1 MASLRRYPSA
11 LTGSLHRRSTV
22 EGVTALRQP
31 DLRRPPPAPAP
42 AQSSRYQSAGY
53 RVKKLLLGPAL
64 KTSQL
69 AHERVSKRVAL
80 AVFSSDPISSTAYAT
95 EEILLV
101 LVGVGAAGVAATTLA
116 LPVALAIVGLLALLV
131 VSYRQVVD
139 AYPSAGGAYV
149 VSRDNF
155 GNVTAAVAGA
165 ALLIDYVLTVAVS
178 VSSGV
183 AAMTSVF
190 PGQLGPIR
198 VELSVAFV
206 VLLAW
211 GNLRGLREAGRIF
224 AVPTYVYVVSV
235 AAMILIG
242 LWRLL
247 TGGIE
252 PVRYTPEQAARLHG
266 EGAAL
271 GAVTMF
277 VVLRAFASGTTAL
290 TGVEAISNGVSAF
303 RRPEAA
309 NAKKTL
315 MVMAA
320 IMGSLFLGITWL
332 AVELDV
338 RPFESG
344 YPTVIAQIARQVLG
358 DGPAFI
364 LVQAATLLILVLAA
378 NTSFSGF
385 PLLASFA
392 AGDALLPR
400 QLRKRGHR
408 LVYSNGIITLSA
420 VAIFLIV
427 AYGADTHDLI
437 PLYAVGVVL
446 SFTLSQAGMTRR
458 HLRLHEPG
466 WRSGTVINGV
476 GAVVTGVALVVI
488 VVGKFTQGAW
498 LVVVAIPLL
507 VWLLLRIQHT
517 YGRELR
523 QLKVEV
529 SQRLAPPKPRHEVV
543 VLLEDLD
550 RAALSALQYARQLN
564 PLSITALHVAVD
576 PDHARELCR
585 LWAKIDIPVPLEVV
599 DSPDR
604 NLLATVEEAIAER
617 VRPDTEVT
625 VLVPRRRYVGFW
637 SRLLHDRTSAGITKV
652 LGSMDNV
659 NVTIVPFQLSQGE
672 RMAMNSLVS
681 SPLRRSS
688 PGTRWSPRRR
698 ERPRRLHRSIK

>member
-1 MASLRRYPSA
+1 VATEPTRPRLESLPS
-11 LTGSLHRRSTV
+11 T
-22 EGVTALRQP
+22 
-31 DLRRPPPAPAP
+31 PPV
-42 AQSSRYQSAGY
+42 SRRYQSVGY
-53 RVKKLLLGPAL
+53 RAKRVLLGPAL
-64 KTSQL
+64 ETSQL
-69 AHERVSKRVAL
+69 SHERISKRVAL

-101 LVGVGAAGVAATTLA
+101 LVGVGVAGVAATALA

-183 AAMTSVF
+183 AAMSSVF
-190 PGQLGPIR
+190 PDQLGPIR
-198 VELSVAFV
+198 VHISVAFV

-211 GNLRGLREAGRIF
+211 GNLRGIREAGRIF

-235 AAMILIG
+235 AVMILAG
-242 LWRLL
+242 VWRLL
-247 TGGIE
+247 TGGLE
-252 PVRYTPEQAARLHG
+252 PIRYTPEQAAHLHHQ
-266 EGAAL
+266 GAAL

-277 VVLRAFASGTTAL
+277 VILRAFASGTTAL

-320 IMGSLFLGITWL
+320 IMGSLFVGITYL
-332 AVELDV
+332 AVELDA
-338 RPFESG
+338 RPFASG
-344 YPTVIAQIARQVLG
+344 YPTVVAQIARQVLG

-408 LVYSNGIITLSA
+408 LVYSNGIIALSA
-420 VAIFLIV
+420 IAIFLIV
-427 AYGADTHDLI
+427 AFRADTHDLI

-458 HLRLHEPG
+458 HLRLREPG

-488 VVGKFTQGAW
+488 TVGKFVDGAW
-498 LVVVAIPLL
+498 MVVVAIPLL

-529 SQRLAPPKPRHEVV
+529 SYRLAPPKPRHEVV

-550 RAALSALQYARQLN
+550 QAALSALQYARQLN
-564 PLSITALHVAVD
+564 PLNITAVHVAVD

-585 LWAKIDIPVPLEVV
+585 LWTKIDIPIPLEVV

-604 NLLATVEEAIAER
+604 NLLATVEETIAER
-617 VRPDTEVT
+617 VRADTEVT

-637 SRLLHDRTSAGITKV
+637 SRLLHDRTSAGLTKV

-659 NVTIVPFQLSQGE
+659 NVTIVPFHLGRQRLLQPVRAE
-672 RMAMNSLVS
+672 RA
-681 SPLRRSS
+681 RSRA
-688 PGTRWSPRRR
+688 G
-698 ERPRRLHRSIK
+698 

>member
-1 MASLRRYPSA
+1 LSVEPKAPLHPLPSPSKRSRRYESP
-11 LTGSLHRRSTV
+11 
-22 EGVTALRQP
+22 
-31 DLRRPPPAPAP
+31 
-42 AQSSRYQSAGY
+42 GY
-53 RVKKLLLGPAL
+53 RAKRVLLGPAL
-64 KTSQL
+64 RTSEL
-69 AHERVSKRVAL
+69 VHERITKRVAL

-101 LVGVGAAGVAATTLA
+101 LVGGSLAGGVLATGLA
-116 LPVALAIVGLLALLV
+116 LPVALAIVALLALLV
-131 VSYRQVVD
+131 VSYRQVIA

-183 AAMTSVF
+183 AAMASVF
-190 PGQLGPIR
+190 PDQLGPIR
-198 VELSVAFV
+198 IELSVAFV

-211 GNLRGLREAGRIF
+211 GNLRGLREAGKLF
-224 AVPTYVYVVSV
+224 AIPTYVYVVSV
-235 AAMILIG
+235 AGMILAG
-242 LWRLL
+242 AWRLASGSL
-247 TGGIE
+247 HPIQ
-252 PVRYTPEQAARLHG
+252 YTAAQTALLHH
-266 EGAAL
+266 EGAV
-271 GAVTMF
+271 GAVTVF
-277 VVLRAFASGTTAL
+277 LVLRAFASGTTAL

-303 RRPEAA
+303 RRPEAV
-309 NAKKTL
+309 NAQRTL

-320 IMGSLFLGITWL
+320 IMGSLFLGVTYL
-332 AVELDV
+332 AVQLDA
-338 RPFESG
+338 RPYDSG
-344 YPTVIAQIARQVLG
+344 YPTVISQIARQVLG
-358 DGPAFI
+358 GGPAFL

-408 LVYSNGIITLSA
+408 LVYSNGILALSA

-427 AYGADTHDLI
+427 AFRADVHALI
-437 PLYAVGVVL
+437 PLYAIGVVL

-458 HLRLHEPG
+458 HLRLREPG

-488 VVGKFTQGAW
+488 IVGKFTEGAFI
-498 LVVVAIPLL
+498 VVIAIPLL
-507 VWLLLRIQHT
+507 VWLLLRIQRT
-517 YGRELR
+517 YGRELG
-523 QLKVEV
+523 QLKVEA

-550 RAALSALQYARQLN
+550 QAALGALQYARQLN
-564 PLSITALHVAVD
+564 PLRITALHVAVD
-576 PDHARELCR
+576 PDHARELAH
-585 LWAKIDIPVPLEVV
+585 LWSKVHIPIPLEIV
-599 DSPDR
+599 DAPDR
-604 NLLATVEEAIAER
+604 NLPATVEETIAEM

-637 SRLLHDRTSAGITKV
+637 RRVLHDQTSAELTKV
-652 LGSMDNV
+652 LGDLENV
-659 NVTIVPFQLSQGE
+659 NVTLVPFRLRHRGG
-672 RMAMNSLVS
+672 LT
-681 SPLRRSS
+681 PLPSTS
-688 PGTRWSPRRR
+688 AQTAGTRGPDRPPSP
-698 ERPRRLHRSIK
+698 

>member
-1 MASLRRYPSA
+1 LSVEPKAPLHQLPSPSKRSRRYESP
-11 LTGSLHRRSTV
+11 
-22 EGVTALRQP
+22 
-31 DLRRPPPAPAP
+31 
-42 AQSSRYQSAGY
+42 GY
-53 RVKKLLLGPAL
+53 RAKRVLLGPAL
-64 KTSQL
+64 RTSEL
-69 AHERVSKRVAL
+69 VHERISKRVAL

-101 LVGVGAAGVAATTLA
+101 LVGGSLAGGALATGLA
-116 LPVALAIVGLLALLV
+116 MPVALAIVALLALLV

-183 AAMTSVF
+183 AAMASVW
-190 PGQLGPIR
+190 PDQLGPLR

-211 GNLRGLREAGRIF
+211 GNLRGLREAGKLF
-224 AVPTYVYVVSV
+224 AIPTYVYVVSV
-235 AAMILIG
+235 AAMCLAGI
-242 LWRLL
+242 WRLAAGDL
-247 TGGIE
+247 QPIH
-252 PVRYTPEQAARLHG
+252 YTPAQAALLHH
-266 EGAAL
+266 EGAV
-271 GAVTMF
+271 GAVTVF
-277 VVLRAFASGTTAL
+277 LVLRAFASGTTAL

-303 RRPEAA
+303 RAPEAA

-320 IMGSLFLGITWL
+320 IMGSLFLGITFL
-332 AVELDV
+332 AVQLEA

-344 YPTVIAQIARQVLG
+344 YPTVISQIARQVLG
-358 DGPAFI
+358 SGPAFI

-408 LVYSNGIITLSA
+408 LVYSNGILALSA
-420 VAIFLIV
+420 VAIFLII
-427 AYGADTHDLI
+427 AFRADVHALI

-446 SFTLSQAGMTRR
+446 SFTLAQAGMTRR
-458 HLRLHEPG
+458 HLRLREPG
-466 WRSGTVINGV
+466 WRAGTVINGV
-476 GAVVTGVALVVI
+476 GAVVTAVALAVI
-488 VVGKFTQGAW
+488 IVGKFTEGAFI
-498 LVVVAIPLL
+498 VVIAIPLL
-507 VWLLLRIQHT
+507 VWLLLRIQRT
-517 YGRELR
+517 YGRELA
-523 QLKVEV
+523 QLKVEA

-550 RAALSALQYARQLN
+550 QAALSALQYARQLN
-564 PLSITALHVAVD
+564 PLSVTALHIAVD
-576 PDHARELCR
+576 PDHARELAH
-585 LWAKIDIPVPLEVV
+585 LWAKIHIPIPLEIV
-599 DSPDR
+599 DAPDR
-604 NLLATVEEAIAER
+604 NLPATVEETIAEL

-637 SRLLHDRTSAGITKV
+637 RRVLHDQTSAELTKV
-652 LGSMDNV
+652 LGDLENV
-659 NVTIVPFQLSQGE
+659 NVTLVPFRLRHRGGLTPVPSTSTPAAEARGPDH
-672 RMAMNSLVS
+672 RP
-681 SPLRRSS
+681 SP
-688 PGTRWSPRRR
+688 
-698 ERPRRLHRSIK
+698 

>member
-1 MASLRRYPSA
+1 LSVEPQAPLHPLPSPPKRSRRYESP
-11 LTGSLHRRSTV
+11 
-22 EGVTALRQP
+22 
-31 DLRRPPPAPAP
+31 
-42 AQSSRYQSAGY
+42 GY
-53 RVKKLLLGPAL
+53 RAKRVLLGPAL
-64 KTSQL
+64 RTNQL
-69 AHERVSKRVAL
+69 VHERISKRVAL

-101 LVGVGAAGVAATTLA
+101 LVGGSLAGGVLATGLA
-116 LPVALAIVGLLALLV
+116 LPVAVAIVGLLALLV

-183 AAMTSVF
+183 AAMSSVW
-190 PGQLGPIR
+190 PDQLGPIR
-198 VELSVAFV
+198 VEISVAFV

-224 AVPTYVYVVSV
+224 AIPTYVYVVSV
-235 AAMILIG
+235 AGMILAG
-242 LWRLL
+242 AWRLASGDL
-247 TGGIE
+247 QPIH
-252 PVRYTPEQAARLHG
+252 YTPAQTALLHH
-266 EGAAL
+266 EGAV
-271 GAVTMF
+271 GAVTVF
-277 VVLRAFASGTTAL
+277 LVLRAFASGTTAL

-303 RRPEAA
+303 RVPEAV

-320 IMGSLFLGITWL
+320 IMGSLFLGVTYL
-332 AVELDV
+332 AVQLEA
-338 RPFESG
+338 RPYESG
-344 YPTVIAQIARQVLG
+344 YPTVISQIARQVLG
-358 DGPAFI
+358 SGPAFL

-408 LVYSNGIITLSA
+408 LVYSNGILALSA

-427 AYGADTHDLI
+427 AFRADVHALI

-446 SFTLSQAGMTRR
+446 SFTLAQAGMTRR
-458 HLRLHEPG
+458 HLRLREPG

-476 GAVVTGVALVVI
+476 GAVVTAVALAVI
-488 VVGKFTQGAW
+488 IVGKFAEGAFI
-498 LVVVAIPLL
+498 VVIAIPLL

-517 YGRELR
+517 YGRELA
-523 QLKVEV
+523 QLKVEA

-550 RAALSALQYARQLN
+550 QAALSALQYARQLN
-564 PLSITALHVAVD
+564 PLSITALHIAVD
-576 PDHARELCR
+576 PDHARELAR
-585 LWAKIDIPVPLEVV
+585 LWAKVHIPIPLELV
-599 DSPDR
+599 DAPDR
-604 NLLATVEEAIAER
+604 NLPATVEETVAEM

-637 SRLLHDRTSAGITKV
+637 RRVLHDQTSAELTKV
-652 LGSMDNV
+652 LGDLENV
-659 NVTIVPFQLSQGE
+659 NVTLVPYRLRRRGGLRPVPSNGTE
-672 RMAMNSLVS
+672 TASTRS
-681 SPLRRSS
+681 SGRRSS
-688 PGTRWSPRRR
+688 P
-698 ERPRRLHRSIK
+698 

>member
-1 MASLRRYPSA
+1 LSVEPKAPLHPLPSPPKRSRRYESP
-11 LTGSLHRRSTV
+11 
-22 EGVTALRQP
+22 
-31 DLRRPPPAPAP
+31 
-42 AQSSRYQSAGY
+42 GY
-53 RVKKLLLGPAL
+53 RAKRVLLGPAL
-64 KTSQL
+64 RTNQL
-69 AHERVSKRVAL
+69 VHERISKRVAL

-101 LVGVGAAGVAATTLA
+101 LVGGSLAGGVLATGLA
-116 LPVALAIVGLLALLV
+116 LPVAVAIVGLLALLV

-183 AAMTSVF
+183 AAMSSVW
-190 PGQLGPIR
+190 PDQLGPLR

-211 GNLRGLREAGRIF
+211 ANLRGLREAGRIF
-224 AVPTYVYVVSV
+224 AIPTYVYVVAVGAMVV
-235 AAMILIG
+235 AGI
-242 LWRLL
+242 WRLASGDL
-247 TGGIE
+247 QPIH
-252 PVRYTPEQAARLHG
+252 YTPAQTALLHH
-266 EGAAL
+266 EGAV
-271 GAVTMF
+271 GAVTVF
-277 VVLRAFASGTTAL
+277 LVLRAFASGTTAL

-303 RRPEAA
+303 RVPEAV

-320 IMGSLFLGITWL
+320 IMGSLFLGVTYL
-332 AVELDV
+332 AVQLEA
-338 RPFESG
+338 RPYESG
-344 YPTVIAQIARQVLG
+344 YPTVISQIARQVLG
-358 DGPAFI
+358 SGPAFL

-408 LVYSNGIITLSA
+408 LVYSNGILALSA

-427 AYGADTHDLI
+427 AFRADVHALI

-446 SFTLSQAGMTRR
+446 SFTLAQAGMTRR
-458 HLRLHEPG
+458 HLRLREPG
-466 WRSGTVINGV
+466 WRSGTIINGV
-476 GAVVTGVALVVI
+476 GAVVTAVALAVI
-488 VVGKFTQGAW
+488 IVGKFAEGAFI
-498 LVVVAIPLL
+498 VVIAIPLL

-517 YGRELR
+517 YGRELA
-523 QLKVEV
+523 QLKVEA

-550 RAALSALQYARQLN
+550 QAALSALQYARQLN
-564 PLSITALHVAVD
+564 PLSITALHIAVD
-576 PDHARELCR
+576 PDHARELAR
-585 LWAKIDIPVPLEVV
+585 LWAKVHIPIPLELV
-599 DSPDR
+599 DAPDR
-604 NLLATVEEAIAER
+604 NLPATVEETVAEM

-637 SRLLHDRTSAGITKV
+637 RRVLHDQTSAELTKV
-652 LGSMDNV
+652 LGDLDNV
-659 NVTIVPFQLSQGE
+659 NVTLVPYRLRHRGGLTPVPSTSTQAAAT
-672 RMAMNSLVS
+672 RS
-681 SPLRRSS
+681 SDRRSC
-688 PGTRWSPRRR
+688 P
-698 ERPRRLHRSIK
+698 

>member
-1 MASLRRYPSA
+1 MPERTHLEPLPSTPPTSRRY
-11 LTGSLHRRSTV
+11 RSV
-22 EGVTALRQP
+22 
-31 DLRRPPPAPAP
+31 
-42 AQSSRYQSAGY
+42 GY
-53 RVKKLLLGPAL
+53 RAKSVLLGPAL

-69 AHERVSKRVAL
+69 VHERISKRVAL

-101 LVGVGAAGVAATTLA
+101 LVAVGAAGVAATTLA
-116 LPVALAIVGLLALLV
+116 LPVALAIVGLLVLLV
-131 VSYRQVVD
+131 LSYRQVIA

-183 AAMTSVF
+183 AAMASVF
-190 PGQLGPIR
+190 PDQLGPLR
-198 VELSVAFV
+198 VYISVAFV

-211 GNLRGLREAGRIF
+211 GNLRGLREAGRLF

-235 AAMILIG
+235 ALMILAG
-242 LWRLL
+242 AWRLA
-247 TGGIE
+247 TGGLE
-252 PVRYTPEQAARLHG
+252 PIRYTGEQAAQLHH

-303 RRPEAA
+303 RRPEAV
-309 NAKKTL
+309 NAARTL
-315 MVMAA
+315 MVMAG

-344 YPTVIAQIARQVLG
+344 YPTVISQIARQVLG
-358 DGPAFI
+358 GGPAFI
-364 LVQAATLLILVLAA
+364 LVQAATLMILVLAA

-408 LVYSNGIITLSA
+408 LVYSNGIIALSA
-420 VAIFLIV
+420 IAIFLIV
-427 AYGADTHDLI
+427 AFRADTHSLI

-458 HLRLHEPG
+458 HLRLREPG
-466 WRSGTVINGV
+466 WRSGILVNGV
-476 GAVVTGVALVVI
+476 GALATGVALVVI
-488 VVGKFTQGAW
+488 VVGKFAEGAW
-498 LVVVAIPLL
+498 MVVVAIPLL

-517 YGRELR
+517 YGREVR

-529 SQRLAPPKPRHEVV
+529 SHHLAPPKPRHEVV

-550 RAALSALQYARQLN
+550 QAALSALQYARQLN

-585 LWAKIDIPVPLEVV
+585 LWSKIDIPVPLEVV

-604 NLLATVEEAIAER
+604 NLLATVEETIAER

-637 SRLLHDRTSAGITKV
+637 SRLLHDRTSAGITRV

-659 NVTIVPFQLSQGE
+659 NVTIVPFHLGRQRLLAPVGAE
-672 RMAMNSLVS
+672 RA
-681 SPLRRSS
+681 PLRVSGS
-688 PGTRWSPRRR
+688 P
-698 ERPRRLHRSIK
+698 

>member
-101 LVGVGAAGVAATTLA
+101 LVGGSLAGGALATGLA
-116 LPVALAIVGLLALLV
+116 LPVALAIVALLALLV

-165 ALLIDYVLTVAVS
+165 ALLVDYVLTVAVS

-183 AAMTSVF
+183 AAMVSVW
-190 PGQLGPIR
+190 PDELGPVR

-211 GNLRGLREAGRIF
+211 GNLRGIREAGRIF
-224 AVPTYVYVVSV
+224 AIPTYVYVGSV
-235 AAMILIG
+235 GAMVVAGI
-242 LWRLL
+242 WRLAAGDIAPISYTAAQ
-247 TGGIE
+247 TGL
-252 PVRYTPEQAARLHG
+252 LHA
-266 EGAAL
+266 EGAA
-271 GAVTMF
+271 GAVTVF
-277 VVLRAFASGTTAL
+277 LVLRAFASGTTAL

-303 RRPEAA
+303 RAPEAV
-309 NAKKTL
+309 NAKRTL

-320 IMGSLFLGITWL
+320 IMGTLFLGITYL
-332 AVELDV
+332 AVRLQA
-338 RPFESG
+338 RPFDSG
-344 YPTVIAQIARQVLG
+344 YPTVISQIARQVLG
-358 DGPAFI
+358 SGPAFL
-364 LVQAATLLILVLAA
+364 LVQTATLLILVLAA
-378 NTSFSGF
+378 NTAFSGF

-392 AGDALLPR
+392 SGDALLPR

-408 LVYSNGIITLSA
+408 LVYSNGILALSA
-420 VAIFLIV
+420 AAIFLIV
-427 AYGADTHDLI
+427 AFRADVHLLI
-437 PLYAVGVVL
+437 PLYAVGVVT
-446 SFTLSQAGMTRR
+446 SFTLAQAGMTRR
-458 HLRLHEPG
+458 HLRVREPG

-476 GAVVTGVALVVI
+476 GAVVTAVALVVI
-488 VVGKFTQGAW
+488 IVGKFAEGAFI
-498 LVVVAIPLL
+498 VVIAIPLL
-507 VWLLLRIQHT
+507 VWLLLRVQRT
-517 YGRELR
+517 YGRELA

-543 VLLEDLD
+543 VLIEDLD
-550 RAALSALQYARQLN
+550 QATIGALQYARQLN
-564 PLSITALHVAVD
+564 PLSITAMHIAVD
-576 PDHARELCR
+576 PDHARELGR
-585 LWAKIDIPVPLEVV
+585 LWAKVHIPFPLELV
-599 DSPDR
+599 DAPDR
-604 NLLATVEEAIAER
+604 NLLATVEEAVGEL
-617 VRPDTEVT
+617 VRLDTEVT
-625 VLVPRRRYVGFW
+625 VLIPRRRYVGFW
-637 SRLLHDRTSAGITKV
+637 RRVLHDQTSSGLTAV
-652 LGSMDNV
+652 LGAMENV
-659 NVTIVPFQLSQGE
+659 NVTIVPFHLAGQPQ
-672 RMAMNSLVS
+672 
-681 SPLRRSS
+681 P
-688 PGTRWSPRRR
+688 
-698 ERPRRLHRSIK
+698 RLHAVKGS